1 MTSFHENLNAKEI
14 QKIIDDGEK
23 AMMFYHIPR
32 TEVESKDLRS
42 LDKVMNTLHT
52 VGKGCKESLI
62 ITCNGYDDTSDELY
76 EIKEVREFVQAIF
89 KKYPHIL
96 YYINSEFEAE
106 KWMLHCIADEIETK
120 FAGEKLS
127 PIEYLERGIR
137 MDEYPRVESH
147 IKFYDGLYTV
157 FKAMLKHGKMK
168 RDVRGSKRMVIDYAF
183 KLDTSQLER
192 LKITQEDLI
201 DFMEYKEG
209 NRD

>member
-1 MTSFHENLNAKEI
+1 MASFQENLTAKEI

-32 TEVESKDLRS
+32 SEVESKDLRS

-106 KWMLHCIADEIETK
+106 KWMLHCIADEIETR

-127 PIEYLERGIR
+127 PIEYLKRGIR
-137 MDEYPRVESH
+137 MDEYPKVESH
-147 IKFYDGLYTV
+147 LKFYDGLYPI

-168 RDVRGSKRMVIDYAF
+168 RDVKGSKRMVIDYAL

-192 LKITQEDLI
+192 LRITEADLI
-201 DFMEYKEG
+201 EFLEYKEG
-209 NRD
+209 EE